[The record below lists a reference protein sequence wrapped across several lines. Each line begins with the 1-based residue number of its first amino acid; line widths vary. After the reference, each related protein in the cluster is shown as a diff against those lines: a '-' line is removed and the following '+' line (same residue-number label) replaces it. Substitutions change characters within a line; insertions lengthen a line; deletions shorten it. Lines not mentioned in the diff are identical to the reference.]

1 MGKDEK
7 MIIYQVFT
15 RLFGNNHN
23 HCINNGN
30 ITENGCGKMADFTA
44 KALNEI
50 KKLGAT
56 HIWYTGM
63 PRKRIIAVTI
73 YVPIIRLLLRV
84 KQALLMPSRIITTWT
99 RTWQTMYRSV

>member
-23 HCINNGN
+23 HCINSGS
-30 ITENGCGKMADFTA
+30 IAENGCGKMADFTA

-50 KKLGAT
+50 KKLGALAVKSD
-56 HIWYTGM
+56 
-63 PRKRIIAVTI
+63 RKST
-73 YVPIIRLLLRV
+73 RLN
-84 KQALLMPSRIITTWT
+84 S
-99 RTWQTMYRSV
+99 SH